1 MHRRKLPDE
10 TMHSKHLLCA
20 WPAVRTQEAGAASLR
35 VPSASL
41 KVEVRLRLKDTMENQ
56 IPQELLA
63 PLLVG
68 VH

>member
-1 MHRRKLPDE
+1 M
-10 TMHSKHLLCA
+10 
-20 WPAVRTQEAGAASLR
+20 RTQEAGAASLR